1 MKTFGFLIV
10 STLCLSACT
19 TPAMRPSST
28 CDVLPDGKRCHY
40 FADDDAYARDRGL
53 VSAPEPVQ
61 AVPVGPAT
69 PAWEMGGVGDPVL
82 SNGDRLAVKV
92 LNGEEFS
99 GEVEIDASGHLYLD
113 YLPPIAAAGQRLG
126 AVKQRIADALVEQQL
141 MLEGAIF
148 ISVTP
153 LSWAPIDITVSGAVF
168 EPGQHTIN
176 HGERL
181 PDDLGNLESGDRG
194 GQRTLAAAMRSS
206 GGVRPDADLT
216 RIMVRRGEHQT
227 ALDLSAVMDGGV
239 VPRLLLQDGDRI
251 HVPSRRIFDEDLA
264 RPSQLTTPGVRVFI
278 SNLTQPAD
286 SNSESSV
293 NSESTR
299 LPYGTRLLAAA
310 MAANCVGGAQV
321 SNASRRVMLVTENPL
336 NGQVDIVERSVDTL
350 LARARKP
357 EVNPVILPGDSLT
370 CYDSGV
376 TNLRELA
383 RTLTDMVLPVHLLGL
398 L

>member
-10 STLCLSACT
+10 SMLCLSACT

-28 CDVLPDGKRCHY
+28 CDELPDGRRCHY
-40 FADDDAYARDRGL
+40 FSNGDAYLRDRGL
-53 VSAPEPVQ
+53 AAAAQAEPAAPAVTAAPV
-61 AVPVGPAT
+61 
-69 PAWEMGGVGDPVL
+69 WEKGGEGDPVL
-82 SNGDRLAVKV
+82 SNGDRMAVKV

-113 YLPPIAAAGQRLG
+113 YLPPIPAAGQRL
-126 AVKQRIADALVEQQL
+126 ATVRQRITDALVEQQL

-176 HGERL
+176 HGERM

-216 RIMVRRGEHQT
+216 RITVRRGDRQT
-227 ALDLSAVMDGGV
+227 TLDLSAVMDGGV
-239 VPRLLLQDGDRI
+239 VPRLMLQDGDRI
-251 HVPSRRIFDEDLA
+251 HVPSRRVFDENLA
-264 RPSQLTTPGVRVFI
+264 RPSQLTTPGVRVFV

-286 SNSESSV
+286 SNSKASV

-321 SNASRRVMLVTENPL
+321 SSASRRVLLVTENPL

-357 EVNPVILPGDSLT
+357 EVNPVMLPGDSLT

-376 TNLRELA
+376 TNLREFA
-383 RTLTDMVLPVHLLGL
+383 RTLTDLVLPVNLMGL